1 MGLKNIKV
9 ENYSSKEYEINNEK
23 SLIKTSNKKYDFSKI
38 KGYAKEISLLVLAFS
53 LIGIGYSN
61 YRLEETQ
68 TVASTRNELVD
79 VYSNSNSSIAKYQ
92 NEESLGDARLVSSDA
107 IVENNEVM
115 NSNQFDN
122 SNVIDKSVTTSNDED
137 YFTKTKLERDSMYSQ
152 TLETYQKMIENTQL
166 SNEQKAIAIQEVS
179 RITNE
184 KNAIQISENLIKNK
198 GYENV
203 VILINGDNVNV
214 VVKAKK
220 LETEDI
226 AKIQNIIA
234 REMNVE
240 LNKIN
245 ISCR

>member
-61 YRLEETQ
+61 YRLEEIQ
-68 TVASTRNELVD
+68 TAASTRNELVD

-122 SNVIDKSVTTSNDED
+122 SNVIDKSVTTPNDED
-137 YFTKTKLERDSMYSQ
+137 YFTKTR
-152 TLETYQKMIENTQL
+152 T
-166 SNEQKAIAIQEVS
+166 
-179 RITNE
+179 
-184 KNAIQISENLIKNK
+184 
-198 GYENV
+198 
-203 VILINGDNVNV
+203 
-214 VVKAKK
+214 
-220 LETEDI
+220 
-226 AKIQNIIA
+226 
-234 REMNVE
+234 
-240 LNKIN
+240 
-245 ISCR
+245 